1 MRGIIKPAQR
11 RPKTL
16 VNRLYGSLSALLG
29 ISAAGERA
37 NRRTKGEMNMVDVVM
52 VHEQGEPEVLTFE
65 QSSIGDP
72 GPGEAR
78 IRQEAIGLNFI
89 DVYYRSGLYPA
100 PNGLP
105 FIPGN
110 EGAGTVTALGEGVAG
125 LAVGD
130 RVAYIG
136 PVGAYASERLVPAD
150 KLIKLADDI
159 DFSTAAAMMMKGLT
173 AQYLLRQTF
182 RVEKGQTILFHA
194 AAGGVGSIACQWA
207 NHLGATVI
215 GTVGSAQ
222 KAELA
227 KAHGCHH
234 AINYKEEDFVARVAE
249 ITGGEKCDVVYD
261 SIGKDTYP
269 ASLDCLKPRGMWVSF
284 GQSSG
289 PITDFNLALLAQK
302 GSLYAC
308 RPTVFTYIAERA
320 NLEAMAAELMQVVSD
335 GAVKIEVNQTFA
347 LKDAAEAHRA
357 LEGRKTTGATVL
369 VP

>member
-1 MRGIIKPAQR
+1 MTTTTKAIRIEEFGGPEKMQ
-11 RPKTL
+11 L
-16 VNRLYGSLSALLG
+16 VETQV
-29 ISAAGERA
+29 GE
-37 NRRTKGEMNMVDVVM
+37 
-52 VHEQGEPEVLTFE
+52 
-65 QSSIGDP
+65 P
-72 GPGEAR
+72 GPGQIR
-78 IRQEAIGLNFI
+78 IRHHACGLNFI
-89 DVYYRSGLYPA
+89 DVYQRGGVYP
-100 PNGLP
+100 LP
-105 FIPGN
+105 LPVTLGM
-110 EGAGTVTALGEGVAG
+110 EGAGVVEATGEGVTH
-125 LAVGD
+125 LAPGD
-130 RVAYIG
+130 RA
-136 PVGAYASERLVPAD
+136 AYASAPPGSYCGTRVMNAMHVC
-150 KLIKLADDI
+150 KLPDSIS
-159 DFSTAAAMMMKGLT
+159 FEQGAAMMLQGLT
-173 AQYLLRQTF
+173 VQYLFATSAKAQPGDT
-182 RVEKGQTILFHA
+182 VLFHA
-194 AAGGVGSIACQWA
+194 AAGGVGLIACQWA

-234 AINYKEEDFVARVAE
+234 AINYKDEDFVARVAE
-249 ITGGEKCDVVYD
+249 ITGDEKCDVVYD

-269 ASLDCLKPRGMWVSF
+269 ASPDCLKPRGMWVSF

-369 VP
+369 IP